1 MVSPRNRERPA
12 LEERLLKFAEEA
24 RTAAT
29 LVVPSREQDELLR
42 KARTAEML
50 AKRGRQVGL
59 GRSLLIR
66 RAISVH

>member
-29 LVVPSREQDELLR
+29 LVAPSREQDELLTEGSHGGNAG
-42 KARTAEML
+42 KARPT
-50 AKRGRQVGL
+50 GWPWQV
-59 GRSLLIR
+59 LINS
-66 RAISVH
+66 AGD